1 MFKVLVIDKSE
12 EDFLKLKNEINWELL
27 EVSDVALIKDYN
39 NVKPSVKSFMPDVI
53 ICDLGDA
60 FHQIAK
66 LKTEIPYLT
75 NIIFWGTQPNDL
87 NLLNTIKNLHC
98 DFTEKP
104 LNVIRMTQLIK
115 KDLTI
120 IYHEKETEAK
130 IKIFE
135 NEVTRL
141 KPSLQENVIRDLLL
155 TGPRLRKYHSDIELE
170 LESVGLK
177 PDGLCGVVA
186 TQINEDID
194 VSEENT
200 LMQSHLHMLK
210 LNTMIA
216 FYSKSMKMRI
226 FPCVM
231 DYRTLA
237 SLIYFNKDVS
247 LADAQNMLIDFF
259 QLIKDKSYEELGVNI
274 SVAIGDITYDIS
286 KSHEAL
292 LNANKAL
299 EFIGTGGFKSIV
311 LAIDIKNTLP
321 ATEYDMQMIK
331 EEIENMID
339 SHDERVV
346 NDFTEKYFS
355 ANYLVSENTY
365 RSMAFAVIS
374 VTQIILYERN
384 ESFANIFEDE
394 MVLWKKILNFESIQD
409 IKNLITNILIM
420 AIKYL
425 SEQQNKHHHQIIHDI
440 KKIIETEYAA
450 IENVSEITEKLYL
463 SKNHANYI
471 FKNYTGKNIFDYLIR
486 TRMEKSKIFLKDE
499 RYKIYEVAQMVGYK
513 NNAYFTVVFKA
524 YVGMTPNEY
533 RKQYNNNEDSSKKI

>member
-1 MFKVLVIDKSE
+1 MFRVLVIDKCK

-27 EVSDVALIKDYN
+27 DVSDVALIEDYN
-39 NVKPSVKSFMPDVI
+39 NIKPSVKSFMPDVI

-60 FHQIAK
+60 FGQLTS
-66 LKTEIPYLT
+66 LKTEIPHLT
-75 NIIFWGTQPNDL
+75 NIIFWGTPPNDL
-87 NLLNTIKNLHC
+87 NFLNTIKNLHC

-104 LNVIRMTQLIK
+104 LNVVRMTQLIK
-115 KDLTI
+115 KALTI
-120 IYHEKETEAK
+120 IYHEIDREHK
-130 IKIFE
+130 IKVFE

-141 KPSLQENVIRDLLL
+141 MPTLQENVIRDLLF
-155 TGPRLRKYHSDIELE
+155 TGPRLRKYHSDVELE
-170 LESVGLK
+170 LKSVGLK

-194 VSEENT
+194 VSEENL

-210 LNTMIA
+210 LNNMISNE
-216 FYSKSMKMRI
+216 SKSMKMRI
-226 FPCVM
+226 FSCIM
-231 DYRTLA
+231 DYKTLA
-237 SLIYFNKDVS
+237 SLIYFNKDIS
-247 LADAQNMLIDFF
+247 HTDAQNMLIDFF
-259 QLIKDKSYEELGVNI
+259 QKIKDKSQDELGVNV

-292 LNANKAL
+292 LSANKAL
-299 EFIGTGGFKSIV
+299 EFIGTGGFKSVV
-311 LAIDIKNTLP
+311 LADDIKNTLP
-321 ATEYDMQMIK
+321 VTDYDMQMIK
-331 EEIENMID
+331 NELEHLIE
-339 SHDERVV
+339 SHNEAAIKA
-346 NDFTEKYFS
+346 FAEKYFS
-355 ANYLVSENTY
+355 ASYLVSENTY
-365 RSMAFAVIS
+365 RSMAFTVIS
-374 VTQIILYERN
+374 ITQIILYERN
-384 ESFANIFEDE
+384 ESFASIFEDE

-425 SEQQNKHHHQIIHDI
+425 SAQQNNHHHQIIHNI

-450 IENVSEITEKLYL
+450 IENISEITEKLYL

-486 TRMEKSKIFLKDE
+486 TRMEKAKEILKDE

-533 RKQYNNNEDSSKKI
+533 RKKYHSDDSSQI